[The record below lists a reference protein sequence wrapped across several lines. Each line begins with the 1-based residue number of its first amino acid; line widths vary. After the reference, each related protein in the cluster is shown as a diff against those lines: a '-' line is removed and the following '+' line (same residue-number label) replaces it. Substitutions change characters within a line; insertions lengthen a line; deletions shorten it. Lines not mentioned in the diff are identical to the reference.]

1 MKQTA
6 VEFAIEAYEKFI
18 NSENGNGEAY
28 FHKQLVKDIEQAKA
42 MEKEQ
47 MIGFAEFVAGYPDKN
62 RNHLGQMLHA
72 KSKYD
77 GAERTVDLLEEYYNE
92 TYAK

>member
-1 MKQTA
+1 
-6 VEFAIEAYEKFI
+6 
-18 NSENGNGEAY
+18 
-28 FHKQLVKDIEQAKA
+28 

-72 KSKYD
+72 KSRYD
-77 GAERTVDLLEEYYNE
+77 GAERTVDLLEQYYNE

>member
-47 MIGFAEFVAGYPDKN
+47 IIEAFDE
-62 RNHLGQMLHA
+62 GQ
-72 KSKYD
+72 
-77 GAERTVDLLEEYYNE
+77 EYEYQYHINLAPKFYSE
-92 TYAK
+92 TYYQETYGQGSNDTTSNNN

>member
-6 VEFAIEAYEKFI
+6 VEWLMQ
-18 NSENGNGEAY
+18 
-28 FHKQLVKDIEQAKA
+28 QLPTIDKYDPYYQDLFTQAKA

-47 MIGFAEFVAGYPDKN
+47 MCDFAEFVATYSDKN
-62 RNHLGQMLHA
+62 KNYLGDMLHA

-77 GAERTVDLLEEYYNE
+77 GAERTINLLEEYYNE
-92 TYAK
+92 TFKQD